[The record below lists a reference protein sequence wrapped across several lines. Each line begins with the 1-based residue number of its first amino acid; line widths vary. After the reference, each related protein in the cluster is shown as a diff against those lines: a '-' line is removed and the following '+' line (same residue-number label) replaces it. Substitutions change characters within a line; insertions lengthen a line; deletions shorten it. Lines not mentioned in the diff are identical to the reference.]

1 MAALSKEEYLKRYLS
16 APTEDEPKKKRKKKP
31 KAVAKLPRSV
41 IVDDDVAWSDLKP
54 KNPEMKQK
62 EFEFDTAGEDAP
74 VVYDEDGST
83 MISTELYKKREE
95 DLRSK
100 WAPLGSDNSASLG
113 DGSPQRQK
121 THGLLD
127 LSKAETD
134 DNSPSRRRNHGSP
147 SLSPSRKQNL
157 SVNTKT
163 SKMRSGGD
171 VRRQWHDSDSSPPRR
186 QRHDSPDESPVRRQ
200 RHDSDSSPLRRQRHD
215 SPDES
220 PVRRQRH
227 DSDSSPLRR
236 QRHDSP
242 DQSPVRRKQHDSSDL
257 SPPRGGIQNDSD
269 QSPPRKRPGS
279 DADLSPPRARRGSDS
294 DQSPPRKGMA
304 GLLSAGDLK
313 RENEIKRKREA
324 EMFASMDTGISGR
337 GAKTVHRDKS
347 GRKRDLEAE
356 KRIKEE
362 EEREK
367 AKDDEKFKQ
376 WGKGVVQTEK
386 ARQRLE
392 EDLHEMAKP
401 LARYKDDKDLDAM
414 LKEQTREDDPM
425 LAYMQ
430 KKKASSDVKA
440 GKKAKPVYKGPPP
453 QPNRFGIPPGYRWD
467 GVDRSNGFERRRFA
481 MIANKQA
488 TDSVAH
494 KWSVE
499 DM

>member
-16 APTEDEPKKKRKKKP
+16 APTEDEPKKKRKRKP

-127 LSKAETD
+127 LS
-134 DNSPSRRRNHGSP
+134 
-147 SLSPSRKQNL
+147 
-157 SVNTKT
+157 
-163 SKMRSGGD
+163 GGD
-171 VRRQWHDSDSSPPRR
+171 VRRQRHDSDSSPPRR

-236 QRHDSP
+236 ERHDSP

-269 QSPPRKRPGS
+269 QSLPRKRPGS
-279 DADLSPPRARRGSDS
+279 DADLSPPRARKGSDS

-414 LKEQTREDDPM
+414 LKELTREDDPM